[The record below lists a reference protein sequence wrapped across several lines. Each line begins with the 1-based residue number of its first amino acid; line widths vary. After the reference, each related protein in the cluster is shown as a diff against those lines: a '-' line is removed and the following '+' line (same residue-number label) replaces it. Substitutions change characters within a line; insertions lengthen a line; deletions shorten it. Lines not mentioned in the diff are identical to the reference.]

1 MEEVFESFDPEPIGA
16 ASIGQ
21 VHRAVLK
28 GTGRKVVVKVQYPEV
43 ERLFRGDVRTLIL
56 FCKIA
61 QPVHVPALEEIEK
74 QFMTEFDYLEECRKL
89 TTVRGNLV
97 KGGWAP
103 GRCQVPEPVPELSSK
118 NVLVM
123 EELEGAKLVDALHA
137 DAERYAAML
146 GKTLEEFLKEE
157 EMNTLKDGERRG
169 PSKEVMDAYIAVQDA
184 KRRASNLAGLV
195 ANAVWFWW
203 PGYEKKRWVGKET
216 LPINHGRMVDELI
229 DVHGHEIFVD
239 GYFNADPHPG
249 NMLLLDQKTGSPRI
263 GLIDYGQVK
272 ELTRENIVI
281 LSKMMIAL
289 QEDNEP
295 EMARLIFEAGY
306 KTKEMRPDLAAKY
319 ARGEAERKAW
329 GEARADDAWHQRTI
343 LRRRTCTFFSSLC
356 FSQSRWMRTT
366 RRCAMVSTCRSSWRS
381 WKLKT
386 LLWTFRGSLSWWG
399 ELA

>member
-1 MEEVFESFDPEPIGA
+1 
-16 ASIGQ
+16 
-21 VHRAVLK
+21 
-28 GTGRKVVVKVQYPEV
+28 VVVKVQYPEV

-272 ELTRENIVI
+272 ELSRENIVI
-281 LSKMMIAL
+281 LSKMMVAL

-319 ARGEAERKAW
+319 ARGEAERRAW
-329 GEARADDAWHQRTI
+329 GKARADNAWHQRTI
-343 LRRRTCTFFSSLC
+343 LRRTCTFFSSLC